1 MSEIRL
7 ELGDAIELAEL
18 LAFLTGWLSG
28 NEGQPLANS
37 LAAFVG
43 HDRYNVDE
51 LRNDLHGFV
60 FLLGLSDGEQRSIRL
75 VK

>member
-51 LRNDLHGFV
+51 MRNDLHRFV
-60 FLLGLSDGEQRSIRL
+60 LLLGLSDGEQRSIRL

>member
-51 LRNDLHGFV
+51 LRNDLHRFV
-60 FLLGLSDGEQRSIRL
+60 LLLGLSDGEQRSIRL